1 MTGRFRVAAL
11 TALLLIL
18 GSSVAVAQTVG
29 PDEAI
34 EAGGTVTQ
42 KLVLTPAQKSAIYN
56 AVAQQHLVDASSP
69 RVTAAVG
76 AVVPP
81 SVELHELPDQ
91 AAADDPSTTLKY
103 ATVENGIV
111 VIDPIEMRVVEVI
124 HDIGKP

>member
-1 MTGRFRVAAL
+1 MTSRFRIAAL
-11 TALLLIL
+11 TALLLFL
-18 GSSVAVAQTVG
+18 GSSAAVTQTVG

-34 EAGGTVTQ
+34 EAGGTVSQ
-42 KLVLTPAQKSAIYN
+42 KLVLTPAQKNAIYN
-56 AVAQQHLVDASSP
+56 AVTQQHLVDASSP
-69 RVTAAVG
+69 RVSSAIG
-76 AVVPP
+76 APVPP